1 DAERP
6 PERAPRPAI
15 ATAGRAALRD
25 YGGNGPPVVFVPS
38 LINPPFIL
46 DLAPGNSLLEWL
58 AAQGLRPL
66 LVDWGAPAPED
77 RGQGIDHHVAGLLL

>member
-1 DAERP
+1 
-6 PERAPRPAI
+6 
-15 ATAGRAALRD
+15 
-25 YGGNGPPVVFVPS
+25 VFVPS

-77 RGQGIDHHVAGLLL
+77 RGQGIDHHVAGLLLPLLDALGEPPLLAGYCLGG